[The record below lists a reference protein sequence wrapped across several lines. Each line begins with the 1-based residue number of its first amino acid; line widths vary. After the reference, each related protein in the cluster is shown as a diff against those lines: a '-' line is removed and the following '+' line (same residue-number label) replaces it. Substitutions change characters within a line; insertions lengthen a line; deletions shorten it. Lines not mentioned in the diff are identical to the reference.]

1 ADEATAAGEVAV
13 GSGAWTAVHHA
24 FTAPKPEWE
33 DRIES
38 DTGSVLADAYDIVCN
53 GHEIGGGS
61 VRIHRRDIQERVFA
75 VMGLD
80 KAEAEEKF
88 GFLLEAFMFGAPPHG
103 GIAFGWDRT
112 TALLAG
118 MDSIREVIAFPKT
131 GGGVDPLTDAPA
143 PITAQQRKESGI
155 DAQPKR
161 VQQA

>member
-1 ADEATAAGEVAV
+1 M
-13 GSGAWTAVHHA
+13 HHA

-103 GIAFGWDRT
+103 ESRSGGTGPPRCWPGWTR
-112 TALLAG
+112 
-118 MDSIREVIAFPKT
+118 SVR
-131 GGGVDPLTDAPA
+131 
-143 PITAQQRKESGI
+143 
-155 DAQPKR
+155 
-161 VQQA
+161 